1 MAKVLKNTY
10 VTTLDIVQANEK
22 GVFSGKNYVYIV
34 ETDKPFSS
42 DDLKNVLFQVLEIER
57 IYKGELLVTITKE
70 LINQND
76 ETEYITTDEVL
87 VKVDAQIL
95 THKYSKF
102 IDWDK
107 CGAAFP
113 TIYEI
118 DRKRSTIEIVDN

>member
-10 VTTLDIVQANEK
+10 VTTLDIVQENEK
-22 GVFSGKNYVYIV
+22 GVFSGKNYVYTV
-34 ETDKPFSS
+34 ETDEPFSS
-42 DDLKNVLFQVLEIER
+42 DDLKNALFQAFEIER

-118 DRKRSTIEIVDN
+118 DRKRSAVEIVDN